1 MPLFTWD
8 NEYSVGVGSMDAH
21 HKTLFDIM
29 NKLHDAMKSGQ
40 AEEKI
45 ASTIRELVDYTI
57 YHFAEEEKIMESI
70 NYAGIA
76 AQKREHTVFVDKMNE
91 YKEKADAGQAIFT
104 VAEVADTSVRWLR
117 EHILGMDKKYES
129 SMKSAG
135 IA

>member
-8 NEYSVGVGSMDAH
+8 NEYSVGVGTMDSH

-40 AEEKI
+40 AEDKI

-76 AQKREHTVFVDKMNE
+76 AQKREHQMFVDKMNE
-91 YKEKADAGQAIFT
+91 YKDKANAGQAVFT

-129 SMKSAG
+129 SMKAAG
-135 IA
+135 IN